1 MRTLPPPYSCCPNVS
16 DEVLRALST
25 LTALTTL
32 SLFSCPK
39 VSAAAKQALRTAI
52 PNLTIHG

>member
-1 MRTLPPPYSCCPNVS
+1 VS
-16 DEVLRALST
+16 S
-25 LTALTTL
+25 LTALSDLNL
-32 SLFSCPK
+32 SWCPK